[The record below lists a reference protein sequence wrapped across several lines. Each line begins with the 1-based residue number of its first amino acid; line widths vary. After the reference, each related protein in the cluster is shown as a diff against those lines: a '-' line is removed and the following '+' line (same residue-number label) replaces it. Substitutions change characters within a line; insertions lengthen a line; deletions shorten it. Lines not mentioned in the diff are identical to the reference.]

1 MRKIRTFQ
9 YYRRSCKDITEIKSK
24 HDVHLKDHNI
34 TSIIIDGENM
44 SGLIQKLKIEL
55 VHEDI

>member
-1 MRKIRTFQ
+1 MRKIR
-9 YYRRSCKDITEIKSK
+9 KDKKGITEIKSK
-24 HDVHLKDHNI
+24 HDVRLKDHNI

-44 SGLIQKLKIEL
+44 SGLIQELKIEL